1 MTDAPRERPLSP
13 HTSIW
18 RWHLTMATSI
28 LHRASGCALYGGG
41 LILAIWA
48 MTLAAGPEAY
58 GTVENRIHRSDDS
71 EQHLRRANIGCRA
84 LAADVLLARLQRQ
97 PVGAIAAR
105 IHRNADE
112 AAGKAPLVFV
122 SSGHIGR
129 VRAAVAHRHAVTLH
143 GPDRDIR
150 AHLTGWF
157 QKRER

>member
-58 GTVENRIHRSDDS
+58 GTFKAVMGSFPGKIVMFALTLATFYHLAKGI
-71 EQHLRRANIGCRA
+71 QHLIWDAGHGYNLKTA
-84 LAADVLLARLQRQ
+84 TM
-97 PVGAIAAR
+97 GAIATIA
-105 IHRNADE
+105 
-112 AAGKAPLVFV
+112 F
-122 SSGHIGR
+122 
-129 VRAAVAHRHAVTLH
+129 AVAATLAVW
-143 GPDRDIR
+143 II
-150 AHLTGWF
+150 AAMTGAL
-157 QKRER
+157 